1 MLVLLYNQFVPKKP
15 QKELISFAKNKK
27 AFADFEVMEKFE
39 AGIVLAGGEVKS
51 VREGHAQLKGS
62 FVEIKNGNAFA
73 TNIHISKYRYD
84 PVVRLE
90 PARRRKLLLHVKEIE
105 KIGSILDTK
114 GMAAI
119 PLELYGKHGLIKL
132 QIGICRGK
140 KKYDRRNDL
149 KKRALDLEA
158 AQTLKRFSH

>member
-1 MLVLLYNQFVPKKP
+1 MSIMLD
-15 QKELISFAKNKK
+15 S
-27 AFADFEVMEKFE
+27 
-39 AGIVLAGGEVKS
+39 
-51 VREGHAQLKGS
+51 
-62 FVEIKNGNAFA
+62 
-73 TNIHISKYRYD
+73 
-84 PVVRLE
+84 
-90 PARRRKLLLHVKEIE
+90 
-105 KIGSILDTK
+105 K

>member
-1 MLVLLYNQFVPKKP
+1 MTKKTSAAA
-15 QKELISFAKNKK
+15 ISFAKNKK
-27 AFADFEVMEKFE
+27 AFADFEILDKFE
-39 AGIVLAGGEVKS
+39 AGIVLSGGEVKS
-51 VREGHAQLKGS
+51 IRDGHAQLKGS

-73 TNIHISKYRYD
+73 NNINISKYKYD
-84 PVVRLE
+84 SSE
-90 PARRRKLLLHVKEIE
+90 IIAPARKRRLLLHIKEIA
-105 KIGSILDTK
+105 KIGATLDTK

-140 KKYDRRNDL
+140 KKYDRRNEL
-149 KKRALDLEA
+149 KRRAHDLEA

>member
-1 MLVLLYNQFVPKKP
+1 M
-15 QKELISFAKNKK
+15 QKNSSKIEASFAKNKK

-51 VREGHAQLKGS
+51 IREGHAQLKGC
-62 FVEIKNGNAFA
+62 FIEIKNGNAFA

-84 PVVRLE
+84 SAAKLE
-90 PARRRKLLLHVKEIE
+90 PARRRKLLLHAKEIA
-105 KIGSILDTK
+105 KMSIMLDSK